1 MGIFVRFFVPRR
13 VPMLICEDFMPLK
26 DIALTFVPQLGTR
39 GAAYLINYFGS
50 AEAVYAASRDELTQG
65 AMLRDDA
72 VRNILSGCG
81 MREAERELA
90 YCRKNGVVPIAS
102 TSPLYPR
109 LLREV
114 DDFPA
119 VLYACGN
126 VEALNSRMVAFV
138 GTRKMSSYGQLMCE
152 RMVSELKEAVPDVT
166 IVSGL
171 AFGVDGAC
179 HRAAIACGATTV
191 AVLANPLP
199 SISPSAHER
208 MAAEFISRGGAI
220 VSELSSQTKQN
231 GRYFIPRNRI
241 IAGMSAGTV
250 VVESPESGGSL
261 STAAFA
267 DGYGRTVMA
276 VPGRVTDSNSR
287 GCNLLI
293 RNRKAQI
300 VLSGRDIANELMWDL
315 ELESVEEPTREPLPL
330 TDDES
335 RLLALFDSESL
346 SIDVLQQRSGLSLGE
361 LSFTLMNLELSG
373 AIRQLPGKRYEKII

>member
-1 MGIFVRFFVPRR
+1 MGLSTLCNVQAPHARHRI
-13 VPMLICEDFMPLK
+13 MPLK
-26 DIALTFVPQLGTR
+26 DIALSFVPQLGVR
-39 GAAYLINYFGS
+39 GVAYLIEYFGS
-50 AEAVYAASRDELTQG
+50 AEAVYAASKDELVEG
-65 AMLRDDA
+65 AMLREEVA
-72 VRNILSGCG
+72 KNILANCG
-81 MREAERELA
+81 MREAEREMN
-90 YCRKNGVVPIAS
+90 YCRRNGITPVAA

-109 LLREV
+109 LLRET

-119 VLYACGN
+119 VLYVCGN

-138 GTRKMSSYGQLMCE
+138 GTRKMSSYAQLMCD
-152 RMVSELKEAVPDVT
+152 RLVSELKEVVSDVT

-171 AFGVDGAC
+171 AYGVDGAC

-191 AVLANPLP
+191 GVLANPLP
-199 SISPSAHER
+199 QISPSAHER

-231 GRYFIPRNRI
+231 GRYFIPRNRL

-267 DGYGRTVMA
+267 DGYNRTVMA
-276 VPGRVTDSNSR
+276 VPGRVTDANSR

-300 VLSGRDIANELMWDL
+300 VLSGCDIARELMWDL
-315 ELESVEEPTREPLPL
+315 GLETINETQHEKLPL
-330 TDDES
+330 ADDES
-335 RLLALFDSESL
+335 RLLAYFDSEPL
-346 SIDVLQQRSGLSLGE
+346 SIDVLQQRSSLSLGE
-361 LSFTLMNLELSG
+361 LSLTLMNLELSG
-373 AIRQLPGKRYEKII
+373 AIRALPGKRYEKII

>member
-1 MGIFVRFFVPRR
+1 
-13 VPMLICEDFMPLK
+13 MPLK

-39 GAAYLINYFGS
+39 GAAHLINYFGS
-50 AEAVYAASRDELTQG
+50 AEAVYAASREELTQG
-65 AMLRDDA
+65 AMLREDA
-72 VRNILSGCG
+72 VRNILNGCG

-90 YCRKNGVVPIAS
+90 YCRKNGVMPIAS

-109 LLREV
+109 LLRET

-126 VEALNSRMVAFV
+126 VEALNTRMVAFV

-152 RMVSELKEAVPDVT
+152 RLVSELKEAVPDVT

-179 HRAAIACGATTV
+179 HRAAIACEATTI

-199 SISPSAHER
+199 EIAPSAHER

-220 VSELSSQTKQN
+220 VSELNSQTKQN

-267 DGYGRTVMA
+267 DGYNRTVMA
-276 VPGRVTDSNSR
+276 VPGRVTDGNSR

-315 ELESVEEPTREPLPL
+315 ELDTIEESPREPLPL
-330 TDDES
+330 TDGES
-335 RLLALFDSESL
+335 SLLAYFDSEPV
-346 SIDVLQQRSGLSLGE
+346 SIDALQQRSGLSLGE
-361 LSFTLMNLELSG
+361 LSLTLMNLELSG
-373 AIRQLPGKRYEKII
+373 VIRPLPGKRYEKII

>member
-1 MGIFVRFFVPRR
+1 MGLSTLCNAQAPHARQRI
-13 VPMLICEDFMPLK
+13 MPLK
-26 DIALTFVPQLGTR
+26 DIALSFVPQLGVR
-39 GAAYLINYFGS
+39 GVAYLIEYFGS
-50 AEAVYAASRDELTQG
+50 AEAVYAASKDELVEG
-65 AMLRDDA
+65 AMLREEVA
-72 VRNILSGCG
+72 KNILANCG
-81 MREAERELA
+81 MREAEREMN
-90 YCRKNGVVPIAS
+90 YCRRNGITPVAA

-109 LLREV
+109 LLRET

-119 VLYACGN
+119 VLYVCGN

-138 GTRKMSSYGQLMCE
+138 GTRKMSSYAQLMCD
-152 RMVSELKEAVPDVT
+152 RLVSELKEVVSDVT

-171 AFGVDGAC
+171 AYGVDGAC

-191 AVLANPLP
+191 GVLANPLP
-199 SISPSAHER
+199 QISPSAHER

-231 GRYFIPRNRI
+231 GRYFIPRNRL

-267 DGYGRTVMA
+267 DGYNRTVMA
-276 VPGRVTDSNSR
+276 VPGRVTDANSR

-300 VLSGRDIANELMWDL
+300 VLSGRDIARELMWDL
-315 ELESVEEPTREPLPL
+315 ELETINETQHEKLPL
-330 TDDES
+330 ADDES
-335 RLLALFDSESL
+335 RLLAYFDSEPL
-346 SIDVLQQRSGLSLGE
+346 SIDVLQQRSSLSLGE
-361 LSFTLMNLELSG
+361 LSLTLMNLELSG
-373 AIRQLPGKRYEKII
+373 AIRALPGKRYEKII

>member
-1 MGIFVRFFVPRR
+1 
-13 VPMLICEDFMPLK
+13 MPLK

-50 AEAVYAASRDELTQG
+50 AEAVYAASREELTQG
-65 AMLRDDA
+65 AMLREDA

-81 MREAERELA
+81 MREAERELT

-109 LLREV
+109 LLRET

-119 VLYACGN
+119 VLYVCGN
-126 VEALNSRMVAFV
+126 LEALNTRMVAFV

-152 RMVSELKEAVPDVT
+152 RLVSELKESVPDVT

-179 HRAAIACGATTV
+179 HRAAIACEATTI

-199 SISPSAHER
+199 EIAPSAHER

-220 VSELSSQTKQN
+220 VSELNSQTKQN

-267 DGYGRTVMA
+267 DGYNRTVMA
-276 VPGRVTDSNSR
+276 VPGRVTDGNSR

-315 ELESVEEPTREPLPL
+315 ELDTIEESPREPLPL
-330 TDDES
+330 TDGES
-335 RLLALFDSESL
+335 RLLAYFDSEPV
-346 SIDVLQQRSGLSLGE
+346 SIDALQQRSGLSLGE
-361 LSFTLMNLELSG
+361 LSLTLMNLELSG
-373 AIRQLPGKRYEKII
+373 VIRPLPGKRYEKII

>member
-1 MGIFVRFFVPRR
+1 MGLSTLCNVQAPHARQRI
-13 VPMLICEDFMPLK
+13 MPLK
-26 DIALTFVPQLGTR
+26 DIALSFVPQLGVR
-39 GAAYLINYFGS
+39 GVAYLIEYFGS
-50 AEAVYAASRDELTQG
+50 AEAVYAASKDELVEG
-65 AMLRDDA
+65 AMLREEVA
-72 VRNILSGCG
+72 KNILDNCG
-81 MREAERELA
+81 MREAEREMN
-90 YCRKNGVVPIAS
+90 YCRRNGITPVAA

-109 LLREV
+109 LLRET

-119 VLYACGN
+119 VLYVCGN

-138 GTRKMSSYGQLMCE
+138 GTRKMSSYAQLMCD
-152 RMVSELKEAVPDVT
+152 RLVSELKEVVSDVT

-171 AFGVDGAC
+171 AYGVDGAC

-191 AVLANPLP
+191 GVLANPLP
-199 SISPSAHER
+199 QISPSAHER

-231 GRYFIPRNRI
+231 GRYFIPRNRL

-267 DGYGRTVMA
+267 DGYNRTVMA
-276 VPGRVTDSNSR
+276 VPGRVTDANSR

-300 VLSGRDIANELMWDL
+300 VLSGRDIARELMWDL
-315 ELESVEEPTREPLPL
+315 ELETINETQHEKLPL
-330 TDDES
+330 ADDES
-335 RLLALFDSESL
+335 RLLAYFDSEPL
-346 SIDVLQQRSGLSLGE
+346 SIDVLQQRSSLSLGE
-361 LSFTLMNLELSG
+361 LSLTLMNLELSG
-373 AIRQLPGKRYEKII
+373 AIRALPGKRYEKII